1 MKSNW
6 LTGRTSVRALAIAGA
21 LLSSSVSAVAQ
32 NSWTGG
38 DGNWSDPLN
47 WSAGVPTSADRVE
60 IGSGTVSVDSA
71 ASAEKLTLGAGSTL
85 LVTALGMPTIAALDM
100 AAASSIAANGGT
112 LRFAMTPTAGQTA
125 VNGLMRIENGGQ
137 LVATGN
143 GADPALSLA
152 GLLVGHGAAGRL
164 ELDGSTASIM
174 PTLQIGRGPG
184 GNGVVSV
191 ENGSTVT
198 ASSVLVGDGGTGRLE
213 IIGGSTMQ
221 AQGVSLGLNRFEAGS
236 LRRGEGSID
245 VAGAGSRLATNFL
258 TANGDATMTIQS
270 GATVDVGSPAV
281 NLPPGF
287 SVLALGT
294 VTFDPMP
301 GTVVPDV
308 VARNSVEVTGAG
320 SSLIV
325 NGEAAL
331 GDGGEVDLRVGA
343 GASMQVTKLLTLGGA
358 TITPSHGVRFA
369 GKAAVTAA
377 GTLNAAEIQL
387 GRDAGSIGELTASG
401 VVQTSDLTVGVGGTG
416 AVRVLGGGVLD
427 ASNIVLGRDT
437 GSTGSLLID
446 GSGSIA
452 RTPNLTIGDA
462 GVGSARVANAG
473 VLEANQIAFGS
484 TGGRLT
490 IGGESAPE
498 APGVVRSTGITAT
511 GAGGEVFFNHKSSNY
526 RFDTPIAGGVSVIAA
541 AGTTRLYGDQAFS
554 GAVNIRA
561 GAGLGVE
568 GSVAS
573 SVVNAGTLSGGGTI
587 GGNLSNSGRIEP
599 GAFNA
604 PGQFSTMTVRGA
616 YSSLAGSS
624 LVLNTTLGDS
634 SSPSDRLSVGSA
646 VKGNGSTEVIV
657 NKAGGLGA
665 ATTGKGIQLIE
676 VKGGAAASEAGVFTS
691 GRRIAAGAY
700 DYNFGRNAE
709 DGSYYLT
716 TEPEKRIEVHN
727 FAAVPDLA
735 RIYDLNTLG
744 TLEARKNALPS
755 AGEIPWW
762 VRVYGAGGLHNGGL
776 EKGRGAHFDYAL
788 GGMQVGA
795 DLYQV
800 ESFAGSLATSGLYAA
815 IGTGSADVSRAS
827 GRLANGKFDL
837 NGYTVGGYTT
847 YRWDRA
853 YLDVVAQ
860 ATRFDGKSGS
870 NLGQSSSVNGWGF
883 TGSVEA
889 GYHLG
894 DMAGW
899 KIEPQAQL
907 VYQHIALSDM
917 QDGFGRARFGDQ
929 NVATGKLSLKG
940 SRSFL
945 VGDGTLINTWG
956 RISFGYVAGDL
967 GSLTVT
973 NLDGAFPAR
982 FALGK
987 TGAFG
992 SLEAGFDTKLSES
1005 TTAFASVSYEAGLSA
1020 GRRGDQA
1027 FAGRAGLQVK
1037 F

>member
-6 LTGRTSVRALAIAGA
+6 LTDTTSVRALAIAGA
-21 LLSSSVSAVAQ
+21 LLSSSLSAVAQ
-32 NSWTGG
+32 NVWTGG
-38 DGNWSDPLN
+38 DGNWSEAPR
-47 WSAGVPTSADRVE
+47 WSTGVPASADRAE
-60 IGSGTVSVDSA
+60 IGSGTVRVDA
-71 ASAEKLTLGAGSTL
+71 PAGAEKLTLGTGATL
-85 LVTALGMPTIAALDM
+85 AIVTPGIATFAALDM
-100 AAASSIAANGGT
+100 AAASSIAVSGGT
-112 LRFAMTPTAGQTA
+112 LRFAMTPTAGQTSLR
-125 VNGLMRIENGGQ
+125 GLVRVENGGP
-137 LVATGN
+137 LIATGN

-164 ELDGSTASIM
+164 ELDGSTASIT
-174 PTLQIGRGPG
+174 PSLQIGRGSG
-184 GNGVVSV
+184 GNGIVSV
-191 ENGSTVT
+191 ANGSTVT

-213 IIGGSTMQ
+213 INGGSTMQ
-221 AQGVSLGLNRFEAGS
+221 TQGVSLGLNRFEAGS
-236 LRRGEGSID
+236 VQRGEGSIN
-245 VAGAGSRLATNFL
+245 VAGTGSRLATNFL
-258 TANGDATMTIQS
+258 IANGDATMTIRD
-270 GATVDVGSPAV
+270 GGKVEAGNLAI
-281 NLPPGF
+281 NLPSGF
-287 SVLALGT
+287 PVFSQGT
-294 VTFDPMP
+294 VTFDPTP
-301 GTVVPDV
+301 GTTAPDTI
-308 VARNSVEVTGAG
+308 AHNSVELAGAG

-325 NGEAAL
+325 HGEGML
-331 GDGGEVDLRVGA
+331 GDGGEVDVRVGA
-343 GASMQVTKLLTLGGA
+343 GASMRVSKLLTLGGA
-358 TITPSHGVRFA
+358 TITPSHGLRYA
-369 GKAAVTAA
+369 GKAAVTVA

-387 GRDAGSIGELTASG
+387 GRDAGSIGELTATG
-401 VVQTSDLTVGVGGTG
+401 VVQTGDMTVGVGGTG
-416 AVRVLGGGVLD
+416 AVRVLGGGALD
-427 ASNIVLGRDT
+427 ASNLVLGRDS

-452 RTPNLTIGDA
+452 RTPNLTIGGA
-462 GVGSARVANAG
+462 GVGYARVANAG
-473 VLEANQIAFGS
+473 VLEADRIAFGS

-526 RFDTPIAGGVSVIAA
+526 RFDSPIAGGVSVIAA

-587 GGNLSNSGRIEP
+587 GGNLSNAGRIEP

-624 LVLNTTLGDS
+624 LVLNTKLGDS
-634 SSPSDRLSVGSA
+634 SSPTDRLVVGSA
-646 VKGNGSTEVIV
+646 LKGNGSTKVEVRNV
-657 NKAGGLGA
+657 GGLGA
-665 ATTGKGIQLIE
+665 PTTGKGIELIK
-676 VKGGAAASEAGVFTS
+676 VKGGAAASEVGVFTS
-691 GRRIAAGAY
+691 DRRIAAGANEY
-700 DYNFGRNAE
+700 KFGRNTE
-709 DGSYYLT
+709 DGSYYLKS
-716 TEPEKRIEVHN
+716 ESEKRIEVHN

-735 RIYDLNTLG
+735 RIYDLQSLG
-744 TLEARKNALPS
+744 TLETRKNGLPA
-755 AGEIPWW
+755 AGDIPWW
-762 VRVYGAGGLHNGGL
+762 GRLFGSAGLNNGGL
-776 EKGRGAHFDYAL
+776 STGRGAHFDYRL
-788 GGMQVGA
+788 GAMQLGA

-800 ESFAGSLATSGLYAA
+800 ESLWGSTATSGLYAT
-815 IGTGSADVSRAS
+815 IGTGSADVSRPF
-827 GRLANGKFDL
+827 GRFANGKFDL
-837 NGYTVGGYTT
+837 NGYSIGGYTT

-853 YLDVVAQ
+853 YIDVVAQ
-860 ATRFDGKSGS
+860 ATRFDGKSSS
-870 NLGQSSSVNGWGF
+870 NLGQSSSVEGWGF

-889 GYHLG
+889 GYDLG
-894 DMAGW
+894 SMGGW

-917 QDGFGRARFGDQ
+917 RDGFGIAKFGDQ
-929 NVATGKLSLKG
+929 NVVTGKLSLKG

-945 VGDGTLINTWG
+945 LDGGAMVNAWG
-956 RISFGYVAGDL
+956 RVSFGYIAGDL

-973 NLDGAFPAR
+973 NLDGAFPER

-987 TGAFG
+987 AGAFG
-992 SLEAGFDTKLSES
+992 SLEAGLDIKLSES
-1005 TTAFASVSYEAGLSA
+1005 TTAFASLSYEAGLSA